1 MSALPQFSDVDL
13 LGNCKR
19 IVHLD
24 PQIADHAF
32 DPRVSEQELN
42 CSKIPCLVVELK
54 SRDRSRVDGLRS
66 TPASRSIV

>member
-24 PQIADHAF
+24 PQIADRAL
-32 DPRVSEQELN
+32 DPRVS
-42 CSKIPCLVVELK
+42 
-54 SRDRSRVDGLRS
+54 
-66 TPASRSIV
+66 